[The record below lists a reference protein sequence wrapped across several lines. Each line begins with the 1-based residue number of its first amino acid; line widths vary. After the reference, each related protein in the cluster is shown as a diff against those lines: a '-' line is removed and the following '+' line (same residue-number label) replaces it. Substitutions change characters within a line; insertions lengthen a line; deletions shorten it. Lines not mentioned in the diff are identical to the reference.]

1 MRVLHQPC
9 IDIDHHTNHIYSS
22 IMSLISQTSKRL
34 LRRAYA
40 ISIQPSR
47 SRHTFALA
55 RDIPDSF
62 VNAVVAHSPDQS
74 SGVSLSLARKQHDEY
89 ISQLRKHVPT
99 LCLPAIESHPD
110 CLFVE
115 DTVVAIADTAVI
127 TQMGH
132 ETRRGEVD
140 SIKVALQQ
148 LGMAHVYDMRETD
161 VNGLCDGGDVMYTG
175 RHLFVGMSDRTNE
188 YGFQFLKDAFVSQG
202 MAEDDIIPV
211 PPVVAGKEVL
221 HLKSA
226 VTHIDGCTLLA
237 PEGIVGDTVLDAMKA
252 SERGY
257 DAIRLPDIL
266 SCNAVVVNGHV
277 LAQDTLC
284 SLSKSKIEQACNER
298 NLGLIFVDTSELAK
312 KDGALTCCNVLLS
325 V

>member
-1 MRVLHQPC
+1 
-9 IDIDHHTNHIYSS
+9 
-22 IMSLISQTSKRL
+22 MSLISQTSKRL
-34 LRRAYA
+34 LRRACA
-40 ISIQPSR
+40 SSIQPSRR

-62 VNAVVAHSPDQS
+62 VNAVVAHHSPDQS
-74 SGVSLSLARKQHDEY
+74 SGGVSLSLARKQHDEY

-115 DTVVAIADTAVI
+115 DTVVAIGDTAII

-140 SIKVALQQ
+140 SIKDALQQ

-161 VNGLCDGGDVMYTG
+161 VNNGLCDGGDVMYTG

-188 YGFQFLKDAFVSQG
+188 LGFQFLKDAFVSQG
-202 MAEDDIIPV
+202 MAEDAIIPV

-221 HLKSA
+221 HLTSA
-226 VTHIDGCTLLA
+226 VTHIDECTLLA
-237 PEGIVGDTVLDAMKA
+237 PEGTVGDNVLDAMKA

-257 DAIRLPDIL
+257 AAIRLPDIL

-277 LAQDTLC
+277 LAQDGLC
-284 SLSKSKIEQACNER
+284 GISKGRIEQACNER
-298 NLGLIFVDTSELAK
+298 NLGLTFVDTSELAK